1 MARQKH
7 KILDAGTI
15 FKSNRGEKVEIVE
28 FSHYENG
35 NYYYDCIDTETGET
49 KIIQFSNLKSGN
61 FTFQARYTYSDR
73 QLYFV
78 LRRAYDHIAERL
90 RHRKSYADVR
100 NRFENFKEFYNFF
113 VLYFEENPHLY
124 NDFINCKL
132 EIDKDLLSE
141 FYIKNGKLT
150 MKEYSKDTILLV
162 TKNENNSEIRKAI
175 RSKDTQRIEQLIQE
189 IFRRRKEKRP
199 DVCETSSL

>member
-7 KILDAGTI
+7 KILKAGTI
-15 FKSNRGEKVEIVE
+15 FENNRGEKVEIVE
-28 FSHYENG
+28 YSHYENG
-35 NYYYDCIDTETGET
+35 NYYYDCLNLETAET
-49 KIIQFSNLKSGN
+49 KIIQYSNLRSGN

-78 LRRAYDHIAERL
+78 LRRTYDHIAERL

-100 NRFENFKEFYNFF
+100 NRFETFEEFYNFF
-113 VLYFEENPHLY
+113 VFYFEENPHLY
-124 NDFINCKL
+124 DDFISGKL

-141 FYIKNGKLT
+141 FYLRSGKLT

-175 RSKDTQRIEQLIQE
+175 HSKDTQRIESLIQE

-199 DVCETSSL
+199 NAGTFSL

>member
-1 MARQKH
+1 MARAKH
-7 KILDAGTI
+7 RKLKAGAI
-15 FKSNRGEKVEIVE
+15 FESSKGEKVEVLE
-28 FSHYENG
+28 FSHYQNG
-35 NYYYDCIDTETGET
+35 NYYYDCIDNSTGET
-49 KIIQFSNLKSGN
+49 KIIQYSNLKSGN
-61 FTFQARYTYSDR
+61 FTFEAKYKYSDR

-90 RHRKSYADVR
+90 KYRKSYADVQ
-100 NRFENFKEFYNFF
+100 NRFETFEAFYNFF

-124 NDFINCKL
+124 NDFISGKL

-141 FYIKNGKLT
+141 FYLKLGKLT

-175 RSKDTQRIEQLIQE
+175 HSGNMERIEQLIQE
-189 IFRRRKEKRP
+189 IERRRKAKRP
-199 DVCETSSL
+199 NAGTFSL

>member
-7 KILDAGTI
+7 KILQEGTI
-15 FKSNRGEKVEIVE
+15 FESNKGEKVEVLE
-28 FSHYENG
+28 YSHFENG
-35 NYYYDCIDTETGET
+35 NYYYDCLNLETAEA
-49 KIIQFSNLKSGN
+49 KIIQYSNLKSGN

-78 LRRAYDHIAERL
+78 LRRAYDHIVERL
-90 RHRKSYADVR
+90 KYRKSYADVQ
-100 NRFENFKEFYNFF
+100 NRFETFEAFYNFF
-113 VLYFEENPHLY
+113 ILYFEENPHLY
-124 NDFINCKL
+124 DDFINGKL

-141 FYIKNGKLT
+141 FYIKNGKLE
-150 MKEYSKDTILLV
+150 MKEYSRDTILLV

-175 RSKDTQRIEQLIQE
+175 HSGDTHRIEQLIQE

-199 DVCETSSL
+199 NAGTFSL

>member
-7 KILDAGTI
+7 KILKAGTI
-15 FKSNRGEKVEIVE
+15 FENNRGEKVEIVE
-28 FSHYENG
+28 FSHYENN

-49 KIIQFSNLKSGN
+49 KIIQYSNLKSGN
-61 FTFQARYTYSDR
+61 FTFRARYKYSDR

-78 LRRAYDHIAERL
+78 LRRAYDHITERL
-90 RHRKSYADVR
+90 KYRKSYADVR
-100 NRFENFKEFYNFF
+100 NKFENFKEFYNFF
-113 VLYFEENPHLY
+113 ILYFEENPHLY
-124 NDFINCKL
+124 DDFISGKL

-141 FYIKNGKLT
+141 FYIKNGKLE
-150 MKEYSKDTILLV
+150 MKEYSRDTILLV

-175 RSKDTQRIEQLIQE
+175 HSKDMAKIEQLIQE

-199 DVCETSSL
+199 NAGTFSL

>member
-1 MARQKH
+1 MARCRH
-7 KILDAGTI
+7 RILKAGTL

-28 FSHYENG
+28 YSHFENG
-35 NYYYDCIDTETGET
+35 NYYYDCINTETGET
-49 KIIQFSNLKSGN
+49 KIIQYSNLKSGN

-78 LRRAYDHIAERL
+78 LRRVFDHIEERL
-90 RHRKSYADVR
+90 RYRKSYADVK
-100 NRFENFKEFYNFF
+100 NKFETFEEFYNFF

-124 NDFINCKL
+124 DDFINGKL

-141 FYIKNGKLT
+141 FYLKSGKLE

-162 TKNENNSEIRKAI
+162 TKNENNSEIKKAI
-175 RSKDTQRIEQLIQE
+175 HSKDMAKIESLIQE

-199 DVCETSSL
+199 NAGTFSL

>member
-1 MARQKH
+1 MARCKH
-7 KILDAGTI
+7 RILKAGTI
-15 FKSNRGEKVEIVE
+15 FINKKGEKVEIVE
-28 FSHYENG
+28 YSHFKNG
-35 NYYYDCIDTETGET
+35 NYYYDCMDLETGET
-49 KIIQFSNLKSGN
+49 KIIQYSNLKSGN

-100 NRFENFKEFYNFF
+100 NRFENFEEFYNFF
-113 VLYFEENPHLY
+113 ILYFEENPHLY
-124 NDFINCKL
+124 DDFIIGKL

-141 FYIKNGKLT
+141 FYLKSGKLE
-150 MKEYSKDTILLV
+150 MKEYSEDTILLV

-175 RSKDTQRIEQLIQE
+175 HSGDMAKIESLIQE

-199 DVCETSSL
+199 NAETFSL

>member
-1 MARQKH
+1 MARCKH
-7 KILDAGTI
+7 RILKAGTI
-15 FKSNRGEKVEIVE
+15 FESNRGEKVEIVE
-28 FSHYENG
+28 FSHYENN
-35 NYYYDCIDTETGET
+35 NYYYDCINTETAET
-49 KIIQFSNLKSGN
+49 KIIQYSNLKSGN
-61 FTFQARYTYSDR
+61 FTFKARYTYSDR

-78 LRRAYDHIAERL
+78 LRRAFDHIVERL
-90 RHRKSYADVR
+90 RHRKSYADVK
-100 NRFENFKEFYNFF
+100 NKFETFEAFYNFF
-113 VLYFEENPHLY
+113 VLYFEKNPHLY
-124 NDFINCKL
+124 DDFISGKL

-141 FYIKNGKLT
+141 FYLKSGKLT

-175 RSKDTQRIEQLIQE
+175 RSNDMAKIESLIQE